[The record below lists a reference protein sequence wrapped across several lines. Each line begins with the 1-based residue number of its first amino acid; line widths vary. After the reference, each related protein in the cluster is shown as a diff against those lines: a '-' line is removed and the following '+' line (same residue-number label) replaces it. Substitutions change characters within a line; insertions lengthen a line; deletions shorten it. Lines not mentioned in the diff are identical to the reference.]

1 MKENNRMSKPA
12 LRYLALGF
20 LISAIVL
27 VGYRLFLYDPA
38 TVASE
43 DKSTEETAVTKEES
57 SYKEKYEALLAETE
71 IADLEKEAVTSE
83 PEIVEETETSEAAE
97 NTESKASEPSVKK
110 ITVIINDGD
119 PSSVASQQLKGQGLI
134 EDALDFDGFLEDN
147 NYAALI
153 RPGSYE
159 VSSDMDYNQL
169 AKVLMDNN

>member
-1 MKENNRMSKPA
+1 MSKPA

-38 TVASE
+38 TIASE
-43 DKSTEETAVTKEES
+43 DESTEETVVTKEES

-83 PEIVEETETSEAAE
+83 PEMIEEAATSEAAATSESAE
-97 NTESKASEPSVKK
+97 NTESNASESSVKE